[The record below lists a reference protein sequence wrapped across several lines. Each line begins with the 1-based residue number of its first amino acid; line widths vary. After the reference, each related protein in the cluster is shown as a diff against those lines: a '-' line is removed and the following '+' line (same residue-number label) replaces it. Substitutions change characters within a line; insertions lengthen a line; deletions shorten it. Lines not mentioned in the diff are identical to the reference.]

1 MLQQG
6 EELIWVSKVM
16 LGHSEVST
24 TLKYYAKYIK
34 DSSVQHAK
42 FLDNFCTSS
51 VQNENLKLESA

>member
-6 EELIWVSKVM
+6 EELIWVSRVM

-24 TLKYYAKYIK
+24 TLKHYAKYIK
-34 DSSVQHAK
+34 DSSVKHAK
-42 FLDNFCTSS
+42 FLDNFRTNN